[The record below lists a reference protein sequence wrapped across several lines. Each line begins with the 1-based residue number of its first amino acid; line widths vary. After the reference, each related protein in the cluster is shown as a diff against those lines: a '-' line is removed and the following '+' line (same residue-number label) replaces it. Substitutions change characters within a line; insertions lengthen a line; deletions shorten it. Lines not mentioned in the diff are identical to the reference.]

1 MRIAEISSPDHRQS
15 HNEPQ
20 SPVISQIESSIKE
33 LERHSPEFPFPEN
46 LSGDLR
52 LGVTQLSS
60 LAPFSNSVKL
70 QIWKLCYRLWNAC
83 VDIAN
88 AAGVRS
94 SSSSATFSEE
104 NAKLRQI
111 SSDLLFLAADV
122 AGIPSP
128 AFKSASFFYKTGL
141 VWHDL
146 HKFDLANTCFEKATD
161 LTSRVEIGAITDSE
175 ERKLLLGMNIAR
187 SRSAWELSDR
197 NLAITLLNRAKNI
210 LFGCAENYK
219 ALANQYLMFG
229 QIVLSNNEVC
239 GVSEGLKLMN
249 EALDL
254 CEKGMRIVKRKD
266 ETIAL
271 KTLRSKTL
279 RFIAASH
286 LQRDEFES
294 VLKCVRVLRDCGGG
308 DDHPS
313 LSVLAMKA
321 WLGLGRFGEAEKE
334 LKGMVV
340 NKGIP
345 EGVWVSAVEAYFLAA
360 GAAGA
365 ETAKGVFLGLLGR
378 CHVSAGSA
386 TRVVRRVV
394 GEGSSG
400 EGSRVRA
407 KVVAEVVSDERVV
420 ALFAGEEAV
429 KERTT
434 MHAVLWNCIK
444 QNALEEFSLFF
455 LLNKV
460 SEHGG
465 VHERDSLPPTGKGKR
480 GKSADIMASLEARL
494 QRVEFAMA
502 DNRDKVKD
510 MDQRIDGLEGGN
522 EEFHREMQ
530 GILNSLAESWKAQM
544 DALKDSLQAEIAAIK
559 EEIKEVKGDCLK
571 CNVEDHKILQR
582 PIYGVARG
590 VRLHIGDWCGQVD
603 FTVVPMDDYPI
614 VLGMEFL
621 DGVRAFPIPFT
632 EIMCIMGEGS
642 ACMVPLVREALL
654 KSKILSAMQLS
665 KEEASAK
672 IPAAILTKSLGAFK
686 SAKGWHANMAK
697 AAKRMKKWA
706 GKNRQA
712 KPLNPK
718 PKDSKEDPWGRNNSC
733 HGSSRWTTST
743 PRESPYGD
751 SWTRSPNFEGRRRGR
766 RQISAADHF
775 RSKDYEMSAEMFEK
789 SILYVPYNIENRI
802 LRAKG
807 FRVLCL
813 CHLGLSHLDR
823 AQEYINEAEKLEP
836 NIACAFL
843 KFKINLQ
850 KNDYNEAIT
859 QVKAMTTCLDFTPDF
874 LSLSSHEAIAC
885 RALPVAVAALSHLL
899 YFHSSGKPMPTTE
912 VMVLR
917 TLVTIL
923 TQDSGNESE
932 VLKHMKGAHKRLSE
946 LGPDCFFGKGE
957 VGRRERD
964 WLSVNSWNIGT
975 RTGKEKNYELCAEF
989 FRLASELYG
998 SVVDGEMEGN
1008 NVMVC
1013 KSLIL
1018 TVSAM
1023 IADEKKRKTTLLETE
1038 VKQAIDLLDRA
1049 GKILTSISAGSQHDG
1064 DEATTIEPNFFFI
1077 YTLNAYDLHAR
1088 FNAIGPQQLHLI
1100 KDFAASKSCSSNYLL
1115 QIGLH
1120 ASQGTQSNPE
1130 VATFALNACLSSL
1143 LTSPSPDYQY
1153 VALTVRK
1160 LIAVCAIHKGNTD
1173 DDVVYRMYKQ
1183 AYRIMVGLKAG
1194 EYPVEEGKWLA
1205 MTAWNRAALP
1215 VRLGQVEAARKW
1227 MSIGLELAGKVPG
1240 MNTYKSCM
1248 EDFLAGFEK
1257 KFHGHD
1263 NGETRSELVV

>member
-15 HNEPQ
+15 LNEPQ

-33 LERHSPEFPFPEN
+33 LERHSPEFPFPDN

-94 SSSSATFSEE
+94 SSSSSSAKFSEE
-104 NAKLRQI
+104 NAQLRQI

-146 HKFDLANTCFEKATD
+146 HKFDLANACFEKATD

-197 NLAITLLNRAKNI
+197 NLAITLLNRAKNL

-219 ALANQYLMFG
+219 ALANQCLMFG
-229 QIVLSNNEVC
+229 QLVLSNNEVC

-271 KTLRSKTL
+271 KALRSKTL

-321 WLGLGRFGEAEKE
+321 WLGLGKFGEAEKE

-386 TRVVRRVV
+386 TRLVRRVV
-394 GEGSSG
+394 GEVSSG

-434 MHAVLWNCIK
+434 MHAVLWNC
-444 QNALEEFSLFF
+444 
-455 LLNKV
+455 
-460 SEHGG
+460 
-465 VHERDSLPPTGKGKR
+465 
-480 GKSADIMASLEARL
+480 
-494 QRVEFAMA
+494 
-502 DNRDKVKD
+502 
-510 MDQRIDGLEGGN
+510 
-522 EEFHREMQ
+522 
-530 GILNSLAESWKAQM
+530 
-544 DALKDSLQAEIAAIK
+544 
-559 EEIKEVKGDCLK
+559 
-571 CNVEDHKILQR
+571 
-582 PIYGVARG
+582 
-590 VRLHIGDWCGQVD
+590 
-603 FTVVPMDDYPI
+603 
-614 VLGMEFL
+614 
-621 DGVRAFPIPFT
+621 
-632 EIMCIMGEGS
+632 
-642 ACMVPLVREALL
+642 
-654 KSKILSAMQLS
+654 
-665 KEEASAK
+665 
-672 IPAAILTKSLGAFK
+672 
-686 SAKGWHANMAK
+686 
-697 AAKRMKKWA
+697 
-706 GKNRQA
+706 
-712 KPLNPK
+712 
-718 PKDSKEDPWGRNNSC
+718 
-733 HGSSRWTTST
+733 
-743 PRESPYGD
+743 
-751 SWTRSPNFEGRRRGR
+751 
-766 RQISAADHF
+766 AADHF

-789 SILYVPYNIENRI
+789 SMLYVPYNIENRI

-899 YFHSSGKPMPTTE
+899 YFHYSGKPMPTTE

-932 VLKHMKGAHKRLSE
+932 VLKHMKRAHKRLSE

-964 WLSVNSWNIGT
+964 WIAVNSWNIGT

-989 FRLASELYG
+989 FKLASELYG
-998 SVVDGEMEGN
+998 SVVDGEIEGN
-1008 NVMVC
+1008 NMMVC

-1023 IADEKKRKTTLLETE
+1023 LADEKKRKTTLLETE

-1100 KDFAASKSCSSNYLL
+1100 KDFAASKSSSSNYLL

-1205 MTAWNRAALP
+1205 MTAWNWAALP
-1215 VRLGQVEAARKW
+1215 LRLGQVESARKW

-1263 NGETRSELVV
+1263 NGETRSEFVV